1 MEAVRYRNARR
12 YHVENP
18 LCCAYDRAADD
29 DSADGAAGGAC
40 ESTEAVWNV
49 VATEFAC
56 EIDPSAGAPAA
67 ARRCYL
73 NQKHLGD
80 EKGFPFTCHVGNCL
94 YDNTTKAPDIPVVDH
109 STKPQPAVS
118 AWTFDLGHP
127 VETLHAHQF
136 VLLALV
142 LAAVLGCSLRAF
154 LTSPLRSEGRRIEG
168 EIALDFAA
176 TEDELDATD
185 DEGLDLAWRGVG
197 LACGAALLV
206 KDADGEAPA
215 GEVCCVLGP
224 SGAGKS
230 SLLRAIGGRAPRH
243 SRQRGTVEVGG
254 KALPSR
260 ARRATLAFVEQDDAG
275 LPPALTVAEH
285 LLFHARLRRP
295 AAETVRERTR
305 AVRRVLRTLELEAC
319 AGTFLGARGNDDE
332 APAAARGCSGGEA
345 RRASVAAELLG
356 APAAL
361 LLDEPTSRLDAR
373 AALRLMRALKR
384 VARRGG
390 GSGGP
395 VAVLCTL
402 HQPRSEIL
410 GLVDRCCFIADGVV
424 VWRGATRDVRAL
436 AVRLGP
442 PGANPGD
449 ALLDALCADPA
460 SLGDAP
466 EEVRARRLVPATVV
480 HAARFRRAGRGTQ
493 LRALADRQLLRVAR
507 APSSLLLHLVGAV
520 LAAVC
525 LGTVDADLPQ
535 DLGGAQRRVGAI
547 FFALFFVT
555 CLSLSA
561 LAAFR
566 EEAACADSERA
577 ALGGLYGRGAH
588 LAAVLGCDL
597 VLLRLA
603 PALAL
608 SLVVYPAAGLRPR
621 CASWCV
627 LRFAAAVVGAS
638 ATAGCL
644 CLALGAARIR
654 AEVAN
659 AAGALGA
666 LLMALFGGVAVS
678 VESRS
683 QSTSIDVT
691 KGGSDALA
699 ALGKAAT
706 RAAAG
711 ADALFHA
718 YRAAVVGEFAGA
730 RYGDE
735 VPAHIDGA
743 VPGGPQYYVIDAHK
757 CDPTFPSDLYVTV
770 TQILATLGLPTSS
783 KAADAALLRLGLV
796 LLASLG
802 VAALAHALRSPA
814 DVDDRAE
821 KRPFAEPAPGAGD
834 VEAPVPTDDVLETP
848 LLEDHEDDD
857 GVEGEAGRLAC
868 SGVHLKLGTGRVILD
883 QVSLEV
889 AAGGLTGLLGPSG
902 AGKSSLLA
910 VLSGRRTSGESSGL
924 VALDGAVAT
933 PAQRRFAASFAPQD
947 DILPPQLTI
956 AEHLRFHARLRLPAR
971 WPKARACARALREAE
986 ALGLR
991 GAALHATY
999 LGRCSGG
1006 QRRRATLAT
1015 ALLARRR
1022 FVLADEPTTGL
1033 DAATALKVM
1042 GHLATLA
1049 TRGVTVVCV
1058 LHQPRREIVR
1068 LLDRVAL
1075 VAGGRLR
1082 FLGAPATIDAVVS
1095 DAANPAD
1102 DLLDLSAS
1110 AERLAALEAPARPL
1124 PFRGAFVAP
1133 AVPAARRPPR
1143 FYATLRLLAARAW
1156 RGVRRDASLL
1166 ALHYGPAVAVG
1177 LVLGV
1182 AFANLP
1188 ARNGSAAGIQD
1199 RLGLAFV
1206 LCVAVGLS
1214 ALSAPPRA
1222 RRAARL
1228 LARERDS
1235 YGGPAAFL
1243 AMCGVGDVLPLRL
1256 VPPVLTAA
1264 LALAISRAAPTGAA
1278 GLGFVAAALQLHYAF
1293 AALGRCIGSLSPS
1306 DSVANAAA
1314 SLVFLFNLLLCGFFA
1329 DPDDLPPAWRRVGRA
1344 LPAASG
1350 YEALVIHEFSGV
1362 PELYLTSK
1370 VGAQHIRSAPLA
1382 GDAVLRCFGFDPA
1395 AAPAAHL
1402 QLFLFAVAYECLT
1415 CFVFFYFGFEER

>member
-1 MEAVRYRNARR
+1 MARR
-12 YHVENP
+12 GPRVRRGARREARGRVRARGRGGLRHGPVGRREVVAAAGHRRP
-18 LCCAYDRAADD
+18 RAAGR
-29 DSADGAAGGAC
+29 AAAGRRRGRRPRPRQPRA
-40 ESTEAVWNV
+40 ARDARVRR
-49 VATEFAC
+49 AGRLRAPA
-56 EIDPSAGAPAA
+56 DADRGGAPPLP
-67 ARRCYL
+67 R
-73 NQKHLGD
+73 
-80 EKGFPFTCHVGNCL
+80 
-94 YDNTTKAPDIPVVDH
+94 AP
-109 STKPQPAVS
+109 
-118 AWTFDLGHP
+118 
-127 VETLHAHQF
+127 
-136 VLLALV
+136 
-142 LAAVLGCSLRAF
+142 
-154 LTSPLRSEGRRIEG
+154 
-168 EIALDFAA
+168 
-176 TEDELDATD
+176 
-185 DEGLDLAWRGVG
+185 
-197 LACGAALLV
+197 
-206 KDADGEAPA
+206 APA
-215 GEVCCVLGP
+215 GRRARERKN
-224 SGAGKS
+224 SG
-230 SLLRAIGGRAPRH
+230 RAARAPRA
-243 SRQRGTVEVGG
+243 G
-254 KALPSR
+254 
-260 ARRATLAFVEQDDAG
+260 AR
-275 LPPALTVAEH
+275 
-285 LLFHARLRRP
+285 
-295 AAETVRERTR
+295 
-305 AVRRVLRTLELEAC
+305 AC
-319 AGTFLGARGNDDE
+319 AGTFLGARGADDE
-332 APAAARGCSGGEA
+332 APAAQRGCSGGEA

-373 AALRLMRALKR
+373 AALRLARALGR

-390 GSGGP
+390 GGGRP

-410 GLVDRCCFIADGVV
+410 ALVDRCCFIHAGVV
-424 VWRGATRDVRAL
+424 VWRGAAADLRAL
-436 AVRLGP
+436 AARLGP

-449 ALLDALCADPA
+449 AVLDALCADPA

-466 EEVRARRLVPATVV
+466 DDVRARQIVPAAAV
-480 HAARFRRAGRGTQ
+480 AGARFKRADRRTQ
-493 LRALADRQLLRVAR
+493 LRALCDRQLLRVAR
-507 APSSLLLHLVGAV
+507 APASLCLHLAGAV

-525 LGTVDADLPQ
+525 LGTVDADLPR

-566 EEAACADSERA
+566 EEAACADGERA
-577 ALGGLYGRGAH
+577 ALGGLYGRAAH

-608 SLVVYPAAGLRPR
+608 ALVVYPAAGLRPR
-621 CASWCV
+621 CAGWCV
-627 LRFAAAVVGAS
+627 LRFAAALGGAS
-638 ATAGCL
+638 AAAGCL

-678 VESRS
+678 VESKAHD
-683 QSTSIDVT
+683 TT
-691 KGGSDALA
+691 GGLAQGGADALG
-699 ALGKAAT
+699 ALSRAAT
-706 RAAAG
+706 GAAAR

-730 RYGDE
+730 RYGDDP
-735 VPAHIDGA
+735 PANVADA

-770 TQILATLGLPTSS
+770 TQILSTLGLPTVSS
-783 KAADAALLRLGLV
+783 AADAALLRLGLV
-796 LLASLG
+796 VVAALG
-802 VAALAHALRSPA
+802 VAALAHALRSAA
-814 DVDDRAE
+814 DVDDAAE
-821 KRPFAEPAPGAGD
+821 KRPFAEPAAREEIDEGAD
-834 VEAPVPTDDVLETP
+834 EENPAPDALAAP
-848 LLEDHEDDD
+848 LLDDGEDDD
-857 GVEGEAGRLAC
+857 DDAADGEPGRLAC
-868 SGVHLKLGTGRVILD
+868 SRVGLKLTTGRVVLE

-910 VLSGRRTSGESSGL
+910 VLSGRRTSGAPSGL

-933 PAQRRFAASFAPQD
+933 PAQRRFAAAFAPQD
-947 DILPPQLTI
+947 DILPPHLTV

-971 WPKARACARALREAE
+971 WPKKRAAARALREAE
-986 ALGLR
+986 ALGLT
-991 GAALHATY
+991 GAALHATR
-999 LGRCSGG
+999 LWRCSGG

-1015 ALLARRR
+1015 ALLARKR

-1033 DAATALKVM
+1033 DAATALKVV
-1042 GHLATLA
+1042 GRLAALA
-1049 TRGVTVVCV
+1049 RGGTTVVCV

-1082 FLGAPATIDAVVS
+1082 FLGPPADVDAAAP

-1102 DLLDLSAS
+1102 ALLDLSAS
-1110 AERLAALEAPARPL
+1110 AERLGALAAPARPR

-1133 AVPAARRPPR
+1133 AVPAARRPPYG
-1143 FYATLRLLAARAW
+1143 YATLRLLAAREW

-1166 ALHYGPAVAVG
+1166 ALHYGPAAAVG
-1177 LVLGV
+1177 LVLGL

-1222 RRAARL
+1222 RARRGCSRASATRTAGRRRSWPCAAWATSCRCGCCRRCSRRASRSPSRAAR
-1228 LARERDS
+1228 RR
-1235 YGGPAAFL
+1235 P
-1243 AMCGVGDVLPLRL
+1243 RL
-1256 VPPVLTAA
+1256 
-1264 LALAISRAAPTGAA
+1264 

-1293 AALGRCIGSLSPS
+1293 AALGRCLGALAPS

-1314 SLVFLFNLLLCGFFA
+1314 SLVLLFNLLLCGFFA
-1329 DPDDLPPAWRRVGRA
+1329 DPDDLPAAWRRVARA

-1350 YEALVIHEFSGV
+1350 YEALVVHEFSGI

-1370 VGAQHIRSAPLA
+1370 VGAQKYRSAPLA

-1402 QLFLFAVAYECLT
+1402 RLFLFAVAYECLT
-1415 CFVFFYFGFEER
+1415 CFVFFWFGFESR

>member
-1 MEAVRYRNARR
+1 M
-12 YHVENP
+12 
-18 LCCAYDRAADD
+18 
-29 DSADGAAGGAC
+29 
-40 ESTEAVWNV
+40 
-49 VATEFAC
+49 
-56 EIDPSAGAPAA
+56 
-67 ARRCYL
+67 
-73 NQKHLGD
+73 LG
-80 EKGFPFTCHVGNCL
+80 L
-94 YDNTTKAPDIPVVDH
+94 
-109 STKPQPAVS
+109 
-118 AWTFDLGHP
+118 
-127 VETLHAHQF
+127 
-136 VLLALV
+136 
-142 LAAVLGCSLRAF
+142 SLRAF
-154 LTSPLRSEGRRIEG
+154 LTSPLRREGRSIEA

-176 TEDELDATD
+176 AEDDDEDELDSSEE
-185 DEGLDLAWRGVG
+185 EGLDLAWRGVG
-197 LACGAALLV
+197 LACGAALVV
-206 KDADGEAPA
+206 KRADGRAPA
-215 GEVCCVLGP
+215 GEVGCVMGP

-230 SLLRAIGGRAPRH
+230 SLLRAVGGRAPRGA
-243 SRQRGTVEVGG
+243 RQRGAVEVGG
-254 KALPSR
+254 RVLGSR
-260 ARRATLAFVEQDDAG
+260 ARRATLAFVEQDDSG
-275 LPPALTVAEH
+275 LPPTLTVAEH

-295 AAETVRERTR
+295 AGEPAGERIR
-305 AVRRVLRTLELEAC
+305 AVRRVLRALELEAC
-319 AGTFLGARGNDDE
+319 AGTFLGARGADDE
-332 APAAARGCSGGEA
+332 APAAQRGCSGGEA

-373 AALRLMRALKR
+373 AALRLARALGR

-390 GSGGP
+390 GGGRP

-410 GLVDRCCFIADGVV
+410 ALVDRCCFIHAGVV
-424 VWRGATRDVRAL
+424 VWRGAAADLRAL
-436 AVRLGP
+436 AARLGP

-449 ALLDALCADPA
+449 AVLDALCADPA

-466 EEVRARRLVPATVV
+466 DDVRARQIVPAAAV
-480 HAARFRRAGRGTQ
+480 AGARFKRADRRTQ
-493 LRALADRQLLRVAR
+493 LRALCDRQLLRVAR
-507 APSSLLLHLVGAV
+507 APASLCLHLVGAV

-525 LGTVDADLPQ
+525 LGTVDADLPR

-566 EEAACADSERA
+566 EEAACADGERA
-577 ALGGLYGRGAH
+577 ALGGLYGRAAH

-608 SLVVYPAAGLRPR
+608 ALVVYPAAGLRPR
-621 CASWCV
+621 CSGWCV
-627 LRFAAAVVGAS
+627 LRFAAALGGAS
-638 ATAGCL
+638 AAAGCL

-678 VESRS
+678 VESKAHDTTGGLS
-683 QSTSIDVT
+683 Q
-691 KGGSDALA
+691 GGADALG
-699 ALGKAAT
+699 ALSRAAT
-706 RAAAG
+706 GAAAR

-730 RYGDE
+730 RYGDDP
-735 VPAHIDGA
+735 PADVADA

-770 TQILATLGLPTSS
+770 TQILSTLGLPTVSS
-783 KAADAALLRLGLV
+783 AADAALLRLGLV
-796 LLASLG
+796 VVAALG
-802 VAALAHALRSPA
+802 VAALAHALRSAA
-814 DVDDRAE
+814 DVDDAAE
-821 KRPFAEPAPGAGD
+821 KRPFAEPAAREDIDEGAD
-834 VEAPVPTDDVLETP
+834 EENPAPDTTLAAP
-848 LLEDHEDDD
+848 LLDDGEEDDD
-857 GVEGEAGRLAC
+857 DAADGEPGRLAC
-868 SGVHLKLGTGRVILD
+868 SRVGLKLTTGRVVLE

-910 VLSGRRTSGESSGL
+910 VLSGRRTSGAPSGL

-933 PAQRRFAASFAPQD
+933 PAQRRFAAAFAPQD
-947 DILPPQLTI
+947 DILPPHLTV

-971 WPKARACARALREAE
+971 WPKKRAAARALREAE
-986 ALGLR
+986 ALGLT
-991 GAALHATY
+991 GAALHATR
-999 LGRCSGG
+999 LWRCSGG

-1015 ALLARRR
+1015 ALLARKR

-1033 DAATALKVM
+1033 DAATALKVV
-1042 GHLATLA
+1042 GRLAALA
-1049 TRGVTVVCV
+1049 RGGTTVVCV

-1082 FLGAPATIDAVVS
+1082 FLGPPADVDAAAP

-1102 DLLDLSAS
+1102 ALLDLSAS
-1110 AERLAALEAPARPL
+1110 AERLGALAAPARPR

-1133 AVPAARRPPR
+1133 AVPPARRPPYG
-1143 FYATLRLLAARAW
+1143 YATLRLLAAREW

-1166 ALHYGPAVAVG
+1166 ALHYGPAAAVG
-1177 LVLGV
+1177 LVLGL

-1256 VPPVLTAA
+1256 LPPVLTAG
-1264 LALAISRAAPTGAA
+1264 LALAVARGAPTAAA

-1293 AALGRCIGSLSPS
+1293 AALGRCLGALAPS

-1314 SLVFLFNLLLCGFFA
+1314 SLVLLFNLLLCGFFA
-1329 DPDDLPPAWRRVGRA
+1329 DPDDLPAAWRRVARA

-1350 YEALVIHEFSGV
+1350 YEALVVHEFSGI

-1370 VGAQHIRSAPLA
+1370 VGAQKYRSAPLA

-1402 QLFLFAVAYECLT
+1402 RLFLFAVAYEFLT
-1415 CFVFFYFGFEER
+1415 CFVFFWFGFESR